1 LKAPPKMIFEVSST
15 PLDLRG
21 LNCPLPVLRTRKM
34 LRRLAH
40 GERLIV
46 ECTDPLAVIDIP
58 HLLRE
63 IGDTLERQ
71 EAVNGLFIF
80 HIKRGKG

>member
-1 LKAPPKMIFEVSST
+1 MISASSSIA
-15 PLDLRG
+15 LDLRG

-34 LRRLAH
+34 LRRLAI

-46 ECTDPLAVIDIP
+46 ECTDPLTVIDIP
-58 HLLRE
+58 HLLRGT
-63 IGDTLERQ
+63 GDILERQ
-71 EAVNGLFIF
+71 EAMDGLFIF

>member
-1 LKAPPKMIFEVSST
+1 MSTGIPPVS
-15 PLDLRG
+15 LDLRG
-21 LNCPLPVLRTRKM
+21 LNCPLPVLRTRKT
-34 LRRLAH
+34 LRRLAC

-46 ECTDPLAVIDIP
+46 ECTDPLAVLDIP

-63 IGDTLERQ
+63 TGDTLERQ
-71 EAVNGLFIF
+71 EGTNGLFIF

>member
-1 LKAPPKMIFEVSST
+1 ML
-15 PLDLRG
+15 LDLRG
-21 LNCPLPVLRTRKM
+21 LNCPLPALRTRKM

-40 GERLIV
+40 GDRLTV

-63 IGDTLERQ
+63 TGDTLEGQ
-71 EAVNGLFIF
+71 EAADGLFIF
-80 HIKRGKG
+80 HIKRGKA